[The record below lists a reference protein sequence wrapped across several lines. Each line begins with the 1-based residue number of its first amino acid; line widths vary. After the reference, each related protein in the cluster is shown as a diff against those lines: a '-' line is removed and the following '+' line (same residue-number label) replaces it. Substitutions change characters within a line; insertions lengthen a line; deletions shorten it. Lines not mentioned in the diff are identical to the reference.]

1 MGYAGGVA
9 PSPTYHRIGD
19 HSEAFQLDFDP
30 AQISYE
36 QLLTLVW
43 QGHSPTS
50 TSWSRQYRPAIFF
63 HDAEQQ
69 RAATTSAVKHARAL
83 GIAREKIV
91 TPIEALTSFTRA
103 EDYHQK
109 HDLQGQPRLATEL
122 RRYYPRMR
130 DFVDS
135 TAAARLNGYLARRG
149 SKTQLLAELDA
160 LGLSARGRSLL
171 LSLRG

>member
-9 PSPTYHRIGD
+9 PKPTYQRIGD
-19 HSEAFQLDFDP
+19 HSEAFQLDFDS
-30 AQISYE
+30 AQISYA
-36 QLLTLVW
+36 QLLALVW

-50 TSWSRQYRPAIFF
+50 TSWSRQYRSAIFF
-63 HDAEQQ
+63 HDAAQKRVAE
-69 RAATTSAVKHARAL
+69 ASAVALARSL
-83 GIAREKIV
+83 GVAREKIV

-109 HDLQGQPRLATEL
+109 HDLQGQPRLAAEL
-122 RRYYPRMR
+122 RRYYPQMR

-135 TAAARLNGYLARRG
+135 TAAARLNGYLARHG
-149 SKTQLLAELDA
+149 SQAQLRAELEG
-160 LGLSARGRSLL
+160 LGLSDTGRRLL